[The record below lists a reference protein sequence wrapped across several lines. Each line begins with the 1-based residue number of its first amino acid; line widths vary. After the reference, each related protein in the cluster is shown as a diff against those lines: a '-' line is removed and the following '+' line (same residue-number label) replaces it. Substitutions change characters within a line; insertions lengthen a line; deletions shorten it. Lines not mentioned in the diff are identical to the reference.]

1 MIVCASQGTGRRCD
15 RDHPIGVSEQM
26 QQALRPA
33 LRSWIPLLA
42 MVLLVG
48 CSDDDNGVNIQGPD
62 LPIGPGRIYDVE
74 SVFFPT
80 IDGVSIAA
88 SYGRVP
94 GVSSRGAVMLVHEVG
109 VAAAHQEWLSSGVF
123 EALLEN
129 GYDVLALDLRG
140 HGGSSLPADGRTQDV
155 LLVEDLE
162 AMHLDVRGAV
172 TWLRAQPQVDNA
184 RIAVIGNGVGG
195 NVAYVSMGAFPDD
208 LQAGVALSPGF
219 WDTDDL
225 SFLVVGAGIAPF
237 APHDMLYLVGEN
249 DEVSINDTQSLS
261 FSGFASALASL
272 TADPSLVQFEGV
284 SNHGL
289 ELLQSPVTLQ
299 LILEWLQTHL

>member
-1 MIVCASQGTGRRCD
+1 
-15 RDHPIGVSEQM
+15 M

-109 VAAAHQEWLSSGVF
+109 VAAAHQEWLFSGVF

-184 RIAVIGNGVGG
+184 RIAVIGNGIGG

-219 WDTDDL
+219 WDPNGF
-225 SFLVVGAGIAPF
+225 SLVVGAGIAPF
-237 APHDMLYLVGEN
+237 APHDMLYLVGES
-249 DEVSINDTQSLS
+249 DEFSISDTQSLS
-261 FSGFASALASL
+261 YSAFARFLASL
-272 TADPSLVQFEGV
+272 TADPSFEQIEGV